1 MSITIV
7 PNGRGNKIT
16 ALMYAIELHKKTN
29 KKIHI
34 IFTKQYDDIFY
45 DLDRFFFDDLP
56 NLLFKNISYELKEFD
71 VNKDYG
77 LHLQRLLI
85 YKKMEKF
92 VIKYSKN
99 NKLKIMG
106 LKILNYGYLI

>member
-45 DLDRFFFDDLP
+45 DLDRFFFASFKSYIKALS
-56 NLLFKNISYELKEFD
+56 LLFLMAFP
-71 VNKDYG
+71 
-77 LHLQRLLI
+77 
-85 YKKMEKF
+85 F
-92 VIKYSKN
+92 
-99 NKLKIMG
+99 
-106 LKILNYGYLI
+106 